1 MDVNVTRSLR
11 IAFNLDD
18 EDRKALSKAYA
29 IFDKVLDVMNEN
41 QLNYLRA
48 NADDEGFWDSQKQ
61 QLLVAIVGFVLQ
73 KNEPNKRTFSVIV
86 VLPASG

>member
-48 NADDEGFWDSQKQ
+48 SSDDEGFWDDGIDAARKIADMLATTS
-61 QLLVAIVGFVLQ
+61 
-73 KNEPNKRTFSVIV
+73 EWEE
-86 VLPASG
+86 

>member
-48 NADDEGFWDSQKQ
+48 NSGDEGFWDDGIDTARKIADMLATTS
-61 QLLVAIVGFVLQ
+61 
-73 KNEPNKRTFSVIV
+73 EWEE
-86 VLPASG
+86 

>member
-1 MDVNVTRSLR
+1 MDVNVMRSLR

-29 IFDKVLDVMNEN
+29 IFNKVRDVMDEN

-48 NADDEGFWDSQKQ
+48 NSDDEGFWDDDIDAARK
-61 QLLVAIVGFVLQ
+61 VADMLATA
-73 KNEPNKRTFSVIV
+73 NEWEE
-86 VLPASG
+86 

>member
-18 EDRKALSKAYA
+18 EDRKALNKAYA
-29 IFDKVLDVMNEN
+29 IFNKVLDVMNEN

-48 NADDEGFWDSQKQ
+48 NSDDEGLWNDRQS
-61 QLLVAIVGFVLQ
+61 
-73 KNEPNKRTFSVIV
+73 RTTE
-86 VLPASG
+86 

>member
-29 IFDKVLDVMNEN
+29 IFDKVRDVMNEN

-48 NADDEGFWDSQKQ
+48 SSDDEGFWDDDIDTACK
-61 QLLVAIVGFVLQ
+61 VADMLA
-73 KNEPNKRTFSVIV
+73 T
-86 VLPASG
+86 ASEWEE

>member
-48 NADDEGFWDSQKQ
+48 NSGDEGFWDDSVDTARK
-61 QLLVAIVGFVLQ
+61 VADMLATTS
-73 KNEPNKRTFSVIV
+73 EWEE
-86 VLPASG
+86 

>member
-29 IFDKVLDVMNEN
+29 IFNKVRDVMDEN

-48 NADDEGFWDSQKQ
+48 NSDDEGLWDDDIDVDRK
-61 QLLVAIVGFVLQ
+61 VADMLATTS
-73 KNEPNKRTFSVIV
+73 EWEE
-86 VLPASG
+86 

>member
-11 IAFNLDD
+11 ISFNLDD

-41 QLNYLRA
+41 QLSYLRA
-48 NADDEGFWDSQKQ
+48 NSGDEVFWDENVYAGRRIADMLATTS
-61 QLLVAIVGFVLQ
+61 
-73 KNEPNKRTFSVIV
+73 EWEE
-86 VLPASG
+86 

>member
-11 IAFNLDD
+11 IAFNFDD

-41 QLNYLRA
+41 QLSYLRA
-48 NADDEGFWDSQKQ
+48 NSDDDGFWDDNIDPARR
-61 QLLVAIVGFVLQ
+61 VADMLATT
-73 KNEPNKRTFSVIV
+73 NEWEE
-86 VLPASG
+86 

>member
-18 EDRKALSKAYA
+18 EDRKALNKVYA
-29 IFDKVLDVMNEN
+29 IFNKVLDVMNEN

-48 NADDEGFWDSQKQ
+48 NSDDEGLWNDDIDTACK
-61 QLLVAIVGFVLQ
+61 VADMLATTS
-73 KNEPNKRTFSVIV
+73 EWEE
-86 VLPASG
+86 

>member
-48 NADDEGFWDSQKQ
+48 NSDDEGFWDDDIDAARK
-61 QLLVAIVGFVLQ
+61 VADMLATTS
-73 KNEPNKRTFSVIV
+73 EWEE
-86 VLPASG
+86 

>member
-18 EDRKALSKAYA
+18 EDRKALSKAYT
-29 IFDKVLDVMNEN
+29 IFDKVRDVMDEN

-48 NADDEGFWDSQKQ
+48 NSDGEGFWDDDIDAARK
-61 QLLVAIVGFVLQ
+61 VADMLATTS
-73 KNEPNKRTFSVIV
+73 EWEE
-86 VLPASG
+86 

>member
-18 EDRKALSKAYA
+18 EDCKALSKAYA
-29 IFDKVLDVMNEN
+29 IFDKVRDVMNEN

-48 NADDEGFWDSQKQ
+48 SSDDEGFWDDDIDTACK
-61 QLLVAIVGFVLQ
+61 VADMLATTS
-73 KNEPNKRTFSVIV
+73 EWEE
-86 VLPASG
+86 

>member
-1 MDVNVTRSLR
+1 MDVNVMRSLR

-48 NADDEGFWDSQKQ
+48 NSGDEGFWDDAIDTARQ
-61 QLLVAIVGFVLQ
+61 VADMLATTS
-73 KNEPNKRTFSVIV
+73 EWEE
-86 VLPASG
+86 

>member
-29 IFDKVLDVMNEN
+29 IFDKVLNVMNEN

-48 NADDEGFWDSQKQ
+48 NSDDEGFWDDDIDAARKVTDMLATTS
-61 QLLVAIVGFVLQ
+61 
-73 KNEPNKRTFSVIV
+73 EWEE
-86 VLPASG
+86 

>member
-48 NADDEGFWDSQKQ
+48 NSDDEGFWDDTVDAARK
-61 QLLVAIVGFVLQ
+61 VADMLATTS
-73 KNEPNKRTFSVIV
+73 EWEE
-86 VLPASG
+86 